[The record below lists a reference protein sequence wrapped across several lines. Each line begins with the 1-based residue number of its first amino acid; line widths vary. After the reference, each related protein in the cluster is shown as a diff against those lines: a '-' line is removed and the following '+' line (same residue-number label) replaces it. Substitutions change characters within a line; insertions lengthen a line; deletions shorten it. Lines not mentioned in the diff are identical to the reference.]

1 MHPLDPLSSA
11 DFRLTVQ
18 LLRKH
23 VDGNGRV
30 QVRRNTCGLR

>member
-11 DFRLTVQ
+11 EFRLTVQ

-30 QVRRNTCGLR
+30 QVRRNTSGLR